1 MVKVGKNII
10 IIGILL
16 VLIFFMFDKCGDV
29 KERVVTK
36 IDTSWQV
43 KYDTF
48 YRNGKNIKYK
58 KLNTDYSLKDT
69 GYNSEKVNIHDTP
82 FIVNDYNQVLAYS
95 DTIRKDSNVFI
106 INDTISQNKIQ
117 SRGFKSSIVEKTI
130 TITNDIYHK
139 QKNELYLGLV
149 GDVRMLDNKIGVGV
163 GLLYKK
169 KKEVYSFSYTT
180 NQFSIGLHK
189 KIF

>member
-10 IIGILL
+10 VIAILL
-16 VLIFFMFDKCGDV
+16 VLIFFMFDKCKGV
-29 KERVVTK
+29 KERVVIK

-58 KLNTDYSLKDT
+58 KLNTNYSLKDI

-95 DTIRKDSNVFI
+95 DTIRKDRNVFI

-117 SRGFKSSIVEKTI
+117 SRGFKSSIVDKTI

-149 GDVRMLDNKIGVGV
+149 GDIRMLDNKIGVGV

-169 KKEVYSFSYTT
+169 QNESYTFSYTT
-180 NQFSIGLHK
+180 NQFSIGLYK

>member
-10 IIGILL
+10 LIGILL

-29 KERVVTK
+29 KERIVTK
-36 IDTSWQV
+36 IDTVVQ
-43 KYDTF
+43 
-48 YRNGKNIKYK
+48 IKQYTEYK
-58 KLNTDYSLKDT
+58 KGKDIYHKVLNTVYKTDQ
-69 GYNSEKVNIHDTP
+69 VQIHDTA
-82 FIVNDYNQVLAYS
+82 FIVKDYNQVVAYS

-106 INDTISQNKIQ
+106 INDTLSQNKIK

-149 GDVRMLDNKIGVGV
+149 GDVRMFDNKIGVGV

-169 KKEVYSFSYTT
+169 QKEVYTFSYTT